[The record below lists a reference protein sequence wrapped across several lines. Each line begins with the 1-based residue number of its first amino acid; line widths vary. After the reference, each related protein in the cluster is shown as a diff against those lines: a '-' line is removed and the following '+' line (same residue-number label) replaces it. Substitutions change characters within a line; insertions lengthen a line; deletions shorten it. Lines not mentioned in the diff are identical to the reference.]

1 MGFLD
6 GAEMIDGVVTIPL
19 VGQPSGDAV
28 AGDPT
33 AAVVSGDFFAGPE
46 NRLVEPAVHG
56 VLTRQP
62 TPYNPLVLYG
72 PSGTGKSHLAR
83 AVAAAWKDRF
93 PAGRVVSVNAADFA
107 RQWAEAL
114 ETQAVE
120 DFRAR
125 YRTAALLVLEDL
137 AELSGKAAAQTELI
151 ATLDA
156 LLAEGSQVVVTASA
170 APGALSHLAPSL
182 QGRLSAGL
190 TIPLAPPGPDTR
202 LAILQ
207 RWATLRG
214 ADLGDSVLRLLAE
227 GLSGTVPELL
237 GALVQL
243 ELPARLD
250 GRPVD
255 ARLVREFLAQ
265 RDAASQPEMHTIA
278 LATARYFS
286 LKLSDLRSA
295 SRRRPVVVARDV
307 AIFLCRSL
315 TGESLQ
321 RIGEYFGGRD
331 HTTVMHA
338 WRKME
343 ELHQTDAE
351 IRRAVETL
359 RRRFQ

>member
-1 MGFLD
+1 
-6 GAEMIDGVVTIPL
+6 MIDGVVTIPL
-19 VGQPSGDAV
+19 VGQPFGDATP
-28 AGDPT
+28 GDPVGT
-33 AAVVSGDFFAGPE
+33 GEFFAGPE

-56 VLTRQP
+56 VLARQP

-72 PSGTGKSHLAR
+72 PTGTGKSHLAR

-93 PAGRVVSVNAADFA
+93 PTSRIISVTASDFA
-107 RQWAEAL
+107 RQWADAL

-120 DFRAR
+120 DFRTR
-125 YRTAALLVLEDL
+125 YRTTGLLVLEDL
-137 AELSGKAAAQTELI
+137 AELSGKAAAQTELT

-156 LLAEGSQVVVTASA
+156 LLADGGQVVVTASA
-170 APGALSHLAPSL
+170 APGSLAHLSPAL

-190 TIPLAPPGPDTR
+190 TIPLGPPGPDTR
-202 LAILQ
+202 LAILR
-207 RWATLRG
+207 RWAELRG
-214 ADLGDSVLRLLAE
+214 ADLGDSILRLLAE

-243 ELPARLD
+243 EMPAQLD
-250 GRPVD
+250 GRPLD

-265 RDAASQPEMHTIA
+265 RDSASQPELRDIA
-278 LATARYFS
+278 LATARFFS
-286 LKLSDLRSA
+286 LKLGDLRSA
-295 SRRRPVVVARDV
+295 SRRRPVVIARDV

-315 TGESLQ
+315 TSVSLQ

-343 ELHQTDAE
+343 ELHQTDPE
-351 IRRAVETL
+351 IRQAVETL
-359 RRRFQ
+359 LRRFS